1 MGDDD
6 DYTEILKKQL
16 TGTVYKAASAAWK
29 ANDWDSASLPS
40 AGGGG
45 DGGGGASPWKPLDW
59 NSVAIPV
66 DSLSSGSITAVTNTY
81 TQSPGELLDY
91 TMKYDMHWIQ
101 ASGMPEAE
109 LNLHVKRELAAK
121 LAQQMMDDGHIVFT
135 KQHDLADNSMRFKAY
150 TWVGNKHFIEQQRQ
164 RKNK

>member
-6 DYTEILKKQL
+6 DYASILNKTL
-16 TGTVYKAASAAWK
+16 TGTVYKAASNTWK
-29 ANDWDSASLPS
+29 PNDWDSTSLPS
-40 AGGGG
+40 
-45 DGGGGASPWKPLDW
+45 GGGGAG
-59 NSVAIPV
+59 
-66 DSLSSGSITAVTNTY
+66 GSITAVTNTY

-101 ASGMPEAE
+101 ASGMPEVE

-150 TWVGNKHFIEQQRQ
+150 TWVGNKDFIEQQR
-164 RKNK
+164 KNKR

>member
-6 DYTEILKKQL
+6 DYASILNKTLTE
-16 TGTVYKAASAAWK
+16 TVYKAASNTWK
-29 ANDWDSASLPS
+29 PNDWDSASLPS
-40 AGGGG
+40 
-45 DGGGGASPWKPLDW
+45 GGGGASPWKPLDW

-66 DSLSSGSITAVTNTY
+66 DSLSSGTITGVTNTY

-91 TMKYDMHWIQ
+91 TMKYDMYWIE
-101 ASGMPEAE
+101 ASGMPEVE

-150 TWVGNKHFIEQQRQ
+150 TWVGNKDFIEQQR
-164 RKNK
+164 KNKR